1 MPIERTS
8 SRQKGQFLE
17 DVYNHK
23 RIRPALGYLTPVE
36 FETQWQAQQLTLE
49 GVH

>member
-1 MPIERTS
+1 VPIERTS

-17 DVYNHK
+17 AVYNHK
-23 RIRPALGYLTPVE
+23 RMPSALGYLTPVE